1 MKRISI
7 FVSVIILVGIMIFLV
22 SCAKSTESKF
32 VGTWQDI
39 NDANTSFTV
48 SKSESGL
55 LLQASG
61 ESDTIVVT
69 IQGDNLIVDG
79 TTFILD
85 EQKSELSTNGLFD
98 NKISFKKVTG
108 EQK

>member
-1 MKRISI
+1 MKKISI
-7 FVSVIILVGIMIFLV
+7 FVSVVILVGIMIFLT
-22 SCAKSTESKF
+22 SCGKSTESKF

-61 ESDTIVVT
+61 ESNTVAVT
-69 IQGDNLIVDG
+69 IQGDSLTVDG
-79 TTFILD
+79 TTFTLD
-85 EQKSELSTNGLFD
+85 EQKTELSTNGLFD
-98 NKISFKKVTG
+98 NKISFKKVIG